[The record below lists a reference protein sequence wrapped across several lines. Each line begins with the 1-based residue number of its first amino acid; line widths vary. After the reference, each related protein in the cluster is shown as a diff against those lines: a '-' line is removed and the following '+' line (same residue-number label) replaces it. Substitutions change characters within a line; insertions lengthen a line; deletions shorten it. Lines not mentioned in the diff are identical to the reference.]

1 MNQNEPFFQ
10 NRYIRDTE
18 KPKTF
23 VQSTISYIEIQ
34 MNDIK
39 KRT

>member
-10 NRYIRDTE
+10 NLYMRGTE

-23 VQSTISYIEIQ
+23 VLSYIEIQ